1 MAADD
6 AASAV
11 GKIALSAPVNGT
23 VGIAGPELFRLDEL
37 VRRRLASLK
46 DPRKVIT
53 DPKARYSGAKISEKT
68 LLPGNNARLGETR
81 FETWL
86 TQPAAQVPK
95 AA

>member
-1 MAADD
+1 MILFADTLLV
-6 AASAV
+6 SIPREFV
-11 GKIALSAPVNGT
+11 
-23 VGIAGPELFRLDEL
+23 DEL

-46 DPRKVIT
+46 DPRQVVA
-53 DPKARYSGAKISEKT
+53 DPNARYSGAKVSEKT

-86 TQPAAQVPK
+86 TKPAAQITK